1 MGVGILAAI
10 AAVYLLSP
18 LTRSQAHAEN
28 GRIITIYHDGEQQV
42 IATDAATVGE
52 ALDRAHVSVN
62 QNDAVEPSKDTKLI
76 AQSYDVN
83 VYRARPVTVVD
94 GNQRYRIMSPYQS
107 AKEIA
112 KSAGL
117 SIYDEDILTMSRID
131 DFVGQGGAGLMLTID
146 RSVPIHMMLYGKM
159 VDVRTQATTVADL
172 LKEKGI
178 TMGAKDGVSPTPE
191 AAITDGMT
199 VDVYRDGE
207 QTVSVEQEVA
217 FTTKQIQDADQPVG
231 YKKVQTPGEKG
242 KKIVTYQVEL
252 KNGQEVSR
260 KEIQS
265 VVVSES
271 KEQVEVVGTKPNPNN
286 GLSKA
291 KGVIQFT
298 DSKGVVHRETYYD
311 LPMSSVM
318 KSCGGS
324 YSVRSDGVKVDQD
337 GYIVIAANL
346 SRYPRCSIVE
356 TSLGAGK
363 VYDTG
368 GFASVHPDG
377 FDLATD
383 WSNYDGR

>member
-10 AAVYLLSP
+10 AAVYLVSP
-18 LTRSQAHAEN
+18 FTRSQAHAEN

-42 IATDAATVGE
+42 IATDAETIGE
-52 ALDRAHVSVN
+52 ALERAHVSVDKL
-62 QNDAVEPSKDTKLI
+62 DAVEPSKDTKLI

-94 GNQRYRIMSPYQS
+94 GSQRYRVMSPYQS

-117 SIYDEDILTMSRID
+117 QAYDEDVLTMSRID

-159 VDVRTQATTVADL
+159 VDVRTQATTVEGL

-178 TMGAKDGVSPTPE
+178 TMGAKDGVSPAPSAT
-191 AAITDGMT
+191 ITDGMT

-207 QTVSVEQEVA
+207 QTLSVEQEVA

-242 KKIVTYQVEL
+242 KKVVTYQVEL

-265 VVVSES
+265 VVTAQP
-271 KEQVEVVGTKPNPNN
+271 KEQVEVVGTKTA
-286 GLSKA
+286 GFSGDFAAALTKL
-291 KGVIQFT
+291 
-298 DSKGVVHRETYYD
+298 R
-311 LPMSSVM
+311 
-318 KSCGGS
+318 SCEGS
-324 YSVRSDGVKVDQD
+324 YTSVNPIGYYGAYQFNVSTWRGYAPEGFKDVRPDQAPPAIQDQAARSLYERRGWQPWP
-337 GYIVIAANL
+337 AC
-346 SRYPRCSIVE
+346 SR
-356 TSLGAGK
+356 SLGLQDI
-363 VYDTG
+363 Y
-368 GFASVHPDG
+368 
-377 FDLATD
+377 
-383 WSNYDGR
+383 R

>member
-10 AAVYLLSP
+10 AAVYLVSP

-28 GRIITIYHDGEQQV
+28 GRIITIYHDGQQQV
-42 IATDAATVGE
+42 IATDAETVGE

-62 QNDAVEPSKDTKLI
+62 ESDAVEPSKDTKLI

-117 SIYDEDILTMSRID
+117 QTYDEDVLTMSRID

-146 RSVPIHMMLYGKM
+146 RSTPIHMMLYGKM

-178 TMGAKDGVSPTPE
+178 TMGTKDGVSPAPTT
-191 AAITDGMT
+191 AIAEGMT

-207 QTVSVEQEVA
+207 QTLSVEQEVA

-252 KNGQEVSR
+252 KNGQEISR

-265 VVVSES
+265 VVTVQP
-271 KEQVEVVGTKPNPNN
+271 KEQVEVVGTKTT
-286 GLSKA
+286 GFSGDFAAALA
-291 KGVIQFT
+291 KL
-298 DSKGVVHRETYYD
+298 R
-311 LPMSSVM
+311 
-318 KSCGGS
+318 SCEGS
-324 YSVRSDGVKVDQD
+324 YTSVNPIGYYGAYQFNTTTWRGAAPEGYKDVRPDQAPPAVQDQAARNLYERRGWQPWPACSRSMGLQD
-337 GYIVIAANL
+337 IY
-346 SRYPRCSIVE
+346 R
-356 TSLGAGK
+356 
-363 VYDTG
+363 
-368 GFASVHPDG
+368 
-377 FDLATD
+377 
-383 WSNYDGR
+383 